1 MFTRTLFVIASELR
15 CPIFSLNVPA
25 NCLWTALAFSFSED
39 LIVMYCC
46 EGPQGSPGSLIYFCH
61 SSVCYRG
68 EFPRTREA
76 ERTFRRCQEVFLSA
90 TLMLIQSRKNTME
103 EKKVWDGRG
112 WPLSF
117 LWKGFIP
124 VPQTTSARLKC
135 LALWHV
141 AEEMVVHLCFV
152 SFRDTKR
159 EK

>member
-15 CPIFSLNVPA
+15 CAIFSLNVPA

-103 EKKVWDGRG
+103 GKKV
-112 WPLSF
+112 
-117 LWKGFIP
+117 
-124 VPQTTSARLKC
+124 
-135 LALWHV
+135 
-141 AEEMVVHLCFV
+141 
-152 SFRDTKR
+152 
-159 EK
+159 